1 MRISADN
8 DTLNIQID
16 DLEWEDIFHMNDGE
30 YVDVFTD
37 DGNMDILFP
46 NWREYVNPND
56 VLPSLNLE
64 DASRF
69 KKLKISIDETSE
81 NKTGEGI
88 YNIVDYDF
96 IPAID
101 EDSEV
106 MTVSVNDNMD
116 QMMMITIYF
125 KL

>member
-1 MRISADN
+1 MIVQSDN
-8 DTLNIQID
+8 NTLRIQINN
-16 DLEWEDIFHMNDGE
+16 LEWEDIFHLNDGE

-37 DGNMDILFP
+37 NTNMELFFP
-46 NWREYVNPND
+46 NWREYVDPQD
-56 VLPSLNLE
+56 VLPSLNLD

-69 KKLKISIDETSE
+69 KKLVLSFDESVGTKE
-81 NKTGEGI
+81 GEGI
-88 YNIVDYDF
+88 FDIVDYDF

-106 MTVSVNDNMD
+106 MPVCIDDDME

-125 KL
+125 KK